1 MADSIRINV
10 DRAIR
15 EENKTVRKLNNTN
28 RINKFSENDNNRQKN
43 FKQDLSQAKKNL
55 SKNIKIQKENEQKDN
70 QDMIEGNILVE
81 SSLNQQL
88 EKNRT
93 LTRLVKEKFVNN
105 SKIND
110 KIHFETENNTDE
122 ETIKNIG
129 E

>member
-28 RINKFSENDNNRQKN
+28 RINKFSENDNNKQKD
-43 FKQDLSQAKKNL
+43 FKQDLNQAKKNL
-55 SKNIKIQKENEQKDN
+55 SKNIKLQKENEKKDS

-93 LTRLVKEKFVNN
+93 LTRLVNEKFVNN

-122 ETIKNIG
+122 EPIKNIG

>member
-28 RINKFSENDNNRQKN
+28 RISKFSENDNNKQKD

-55 SKNIKIQKENEQKDN
+55 SKNIKLQKENEQKDS

-93 LTRLVKEKFVNN
+93 LTRLVNEKFVNN

-110 KIHFETENNTDE
+110 KIDFEIE
-122 ETIKNIG
+122 ENIG

>member
-28 RINKFSENDNNRQKN
+28 RINKFSENDNNKQKN

>member
-28 RINKFSENDNNRQKN
+28 RINKFSENDNNKQKD

-55 SKNIKIQKENEQKDN
+55 SKNIKLQKENEKKDS

-93 LTRLVKEKFVNN
+93 LTRLVNEKFVNN

-110 KIHFETENNTDE
+110 KIDFEIE
-122 ETIKNIG
+122 ENIG
-129 E
+129 EWLYAR

>member
-1 MADSIRINV
+1 MADGIRINV
-10 DRAIR
+10 DRSIR
-15 EENKTVRKLNNTN
+15 EENKTVKKLNNTN
-28 RINKFSENDNNRQKN
+28 RINKFSENDNNKQKN
-43 FKQDLSQAKKNL
+43 FKQDLSQAKKDL
-55 SKNIKIQKENEQKDN
+55 SKNIKLQKENEQKDS

-81 SSLNQQL
+81 SSLNQQI

-122 ETIKNIG
+122 EPIKNIG

>member
-1 MADSIRINV
+1 MADGIRINV
-10 DRAIR
+10 DRSIR
-15 EENKTVRKLNNTN
+15 EENKTVKKLNNTN
-28 RINKFSENDNNRQKN
+28 RINKFSENDNNKQKN
-43 FKQDLSQAKKNL
+43 FKQDLSQAKKDL
-55 SKNIKIQKENEQKDN
+55 SKNIKLQKENEQKDS

-81 SSLNQQL
+81 SSLNQQI

-110 KIHFETENNTDE
+110 KIHFENENNTDE
-122 ETIKNIG
+122 EPIKNIG